1 MKIFRKKPSESE
13 YTRVGA
19 FEYRPVKNV
28 QVREE
33 TLDSGEVLLSY
44 PVTMRP
50 WFARLTR
57 RLGGPEEP
65 VRFRRLQLDEL
76 GTAVWHLLDGK
87 RTVRQVIRV
96 FSKAHQLHRREAE
109 TSVTQFLRTL
119 GKRGIIGLK

>member
-1 MKIFRKKPSESE
+1 MKIFSKTPSASDL
-13 YTRVGA
+13 TRRDA
-19 FEYRPVKNV
+19 LKYRPVKNI

-33 TLDSGEVLLSY
+33 VLESGVMLLSY

-50 WFARLTR
+50 WLARLAR

-65 VRFRRLQLDEL
+65 VRFRKLQLDEL
-76 GTAVWHLLDGK
+76 GTAVWHLLDGN

-96 FSKAHQLHRREAE
+96 FAKAHQLHRREAE
-109 TSVTQFLRTL
+109 TSVSQFLRTL